1 LTLRNLGVII
11 RRNRLWRKA
20 SAQNIRRHSGTAP
33 GLMRESG
40 AGRKNMSSSHPVQQA
55 TPSSQPTPERI
66 FELINAYQDS
76 AALKAGTELD
86 LFTAIGEGNQDPAS
100 IARRCKAS
108 ERGIRILCDY
118 LTIAGLLTKKDS
130 RYGLAPDA
138 AMFLDRRSPASMA
151 SLPGFLLLPA
161 LTNAF
166 QDLATVVRKGR
177 TVMSEAGTLGP
188 EDPIWVEFAR
198 NMAPLMTFS
207 AELIADLLKAS
218 ERKKWKVL
226 DIAASHGLFGITL
239 ARHNPNA
246 EIVAVD
252 WANVLQVAKENAAA
266 AGIAGRYRT
275 LPGSAFDV
283 DYGAGYDV
291 VLLTNFLHH
300 FDMPTCETLL
310 RKVYAALSPGGRAVA
325 LEFVPNE
332 DRISPPIAA
341 KFSMI
346 MLGTTPS
353 GDAYTHSQYQSMFR
367 NAGFKSCALHSLPIP
382 EQIVVAEK

>member
-1 LTLRNLGVII
+1 
-11 RRNRLWRKA
+11 
-20 SAQNIRRHSGTAP
+20 
-33 GLMRESG
+33 
-40 AGRKNMSSSHPVQQA
+40 MSSSHPVQQA

-177 TVMSEAGTLGP
+177 TVMSDAGTLGP

-207 AELIADLLKAS
+207 AELIAELLKAS
-218 ERKKWKVL
+218 EGKKWKVL

-252 WANVLQVAKENAAA
+252 WANVLQVAKENAAS

-353 GDAYTHSQYQSMFR
+353 GDAYTHSQYQTMFR

>member
-1 LTLRNLGVII
+1 M
-11 RRNRLWRKA
+11 
-20 SAQNIRRHSGTAP
+20 SA
-33 GLMRESG
+33 
-40 AGRKNMSSSHPVQQA
+40 SHPVPQA
-55 TPSSQPTPERI
+55 TPGSQPTPERI
-66 FELINAYQDS
+66 FELINAYQNS

-100 IARRCKAS
+100 IARRCQAS

-207 AELIADLLKAS
+207 AELIAGLLKAS
-218 ERKKWKVL
+218 EGKK
-226 DIAASHGLFGITL
+226 
-239 ARHNPNA
+239 
-246 EIVAVD
+246 
-252 WANVLQVAKENAAA
+252 
-266 AGIAGRYRT
+266 
-275 LPGSAFDV
+275 
-283 DYGAGYDV
+283 
-291 VLLTNFLHH
+291 
-300 FDMPTCETLL
+300 
-310 RKVYAALSPGGRAVA
+310 
-325 LEFVPNE
+325 
-332 DRISPPIAA
+332 
-341 KFSMI
+341 
-346 MLGTTPS
+346 
-353 GDAYTHSQYQSMFR
+353 
-367 NAGFKSCALHSLPIP
+367 
-382 EQIVVAEK
+382 